1 MKRLKRLQ
9 GEEWHKI
16 KNELRLVKTFKNE
29 KNHVKGIYKDNLGNK
44 YSHWLNNDEIKDLI
58 GKRGVNDEI

>member
-16 KNELRLVKTFKNE
+16 KNELRLVKHIKNE
-29 KNHVKGIYKDNLGNK
+29 NCHVKGIYKDKLGNK
-44 YSHWLNNDEIKDLI
+44 YTHWLNNDEIKDLF
-58 GKRGVNDEI
+58 KEEI

>member
-1 MKRLKRLQ
+1 MRLKRLQ
-9 GEEWHKI
+9 GKEWHKI
-16 KNELRLVKTFKNE
+16 KNELRLIKTFKNE

-58 GKRGVNDEI
+58 GKEV

>member
-1 MKRLKRLQ
+1 MHDKKLKRLQ

-16 KNELRLVKTFKNE
+16 KNKLRLVKTFKNE

-44 YSHWLNNDEIKDLI
+44 YSHWLNNDEIKDLFK
-58 GKRGVNDEI
+58 GEV